1 MSTGQTLQT
10 GHTWNTHD
18 VLNQVD
24 ELTDFNLLEA
34 DPALAEALQRNGAAR
49 HIPSLS
55 RYAQQLGERATWE
68 LAEQANRHTP
78 ELHRFDARGRIIDAV
93 EFHPSWHALLG
104 LYRQQ
109 GLISLPFED
118 GSAGRWS
125 AWAAGFYLHGQVEQ
139 GTLCPATMTTA
150 AIPLLQKEPALW
162 QQLQGKLFS
171 HEYDP
176 RDLPVADKASMW
188 LGMGMTEKQGGS
200 DVRANTTVAMPVHAG
215 GRGGEYLL
223 RGHKWFFSA
232 PMCDAH
238 LVVARMGT
246 NEGNHGG
253 QACFY
258 VPRWRPDG
266 SRNAVRVQ
274 RLKDKVGNRSNSS
287 SEVEFEDAWGILMG
301 EEGRGIPTIIEM
313 ATYTRLNCVLGSA
326 AILRSAT
333 VQALAYARR
342 RSVFGKQLAE
352 QPLMRTVLADLAL
365 ESEAALQIAMR
376 LAQAYERGGDEG
388 DPLERAWKR
397 ILTPAAKFWVCKRGV
412 ELTGEAMEVLGGNGY
427 VDTGVMA
434 RLFREAPVN
443 SIWEGS
449 GNVMCLDVLRAISR
463 EPDGAQLLLQD
474 LIDTAAGEP
483 ALLQQAQS
491 LARRLS
497 GPPDQLEA
505 QARRLVQD
513 LVLLAQACLLR
524 RHAPPAMADGFI
536 ATRLGAQQGAMV
548 AGAFDPAGLD
558 IAAILQRA
566 LPA

>member
-93 EFHPSWHALLG
+93 EFHPSWHTLLG

-118 GSAGRWS
+118 SSAGRWS

-176 RDLPVADKASMW
+176 RDLPVGDKASMW

-238 LVVARMGT
+238 LVVARMG
-246 NEGNHGG
+246 ESGG

-342 RSVFGKQLAE
+342 RSVFGKLLAE

-397 ILTPAAKFWVCKRGV
+397 IMTPAAKFWVCKRGV